1 MASVVTEIAAA
12 LLIFTCVVQGARSL
26 QIEHVET
33 LSAVVGQNVSL
44 PCIVAEKHEVNI
56 NQIEWDVK
64 IKDNRERLVVFSPQY
79 RPHYFEPVYLELV
92 NRTNSTILRGSILH
106 LYNVTKKDS
115 GTYFCYITTFPYG
128 SYQNSTVV
136 QVTDPWISAEVVSPG
151 ESLIEG
157 DEVNITCVSSPPADR
172 YMLSSLQNGLL
183 LESKSGHFTIQSV
196 TRHSGDLICQ
206 PSNQQSLQANLRM
219 TVDYI
224 DSIKCNSSTQLEVET
239 GTNLTITC
247 ETTSS
252 RPLSYTWRKGNKTV
266 SQNTTVSLWSVTP
279 EQAGTYSV
287 IIYARNHSRLQRQR
301 DFVVTVLNRTDA
313 DQLSSTIETETTWQ
327 ITNATTLT
335 TAGPGTITTVTQP
348 SHTTSTTENSLYYNT
363 TAPSAGD
370 ISTLQ
375 ANITS
380 AQAKITRAPANFTR
394 PHANFTRAPANFTRA
409 HANFTRAR
417 SNNTVKSNATWSI
430 SLNTS
435 AEGSTLSEGCC
446 QWHNTTSS
454 LRSTRV
460 HQFTSAQPITSTNSF
475 TATSTMITK
484 KTVEV
489 EKSGSMVVVFVLI
502 PILLLLVLI
511 GFLYRRYR
519 IQKRMDMPP
528 PFKPPPPPVKYTSVR
543 SQDIPVTDILV

>member
-64 IKDNRERLVVFSPQY
+64 IKDNRKRLVVFSPQY
-79 RPHYFEPVYLELV
+79 RPHYFVPVYLELV
-92 NRTNSTILRGSILH
+92 NRTNSTILHGSILH

-128 SYQNSTVV
+128 SYQNSTVL

-151 ESLIEG
+151 ESLKEG
-157 DEVNITCVSSPPADR
+157 DEVNITCVSNPPADR

-266 SQNTTVSLWSVTP
+266 SQNTTISLWSVTP

-348 SHTTSTTENSLYYNT
+348 SHISSTTTTTTENSLYYNT

-380 AQAKITRAPANFTR
+380 AQAKITRAP
-394 PHANFTRAPANFTRA
+394 
-409 HANFTRAR
+409 ANFTRAR

-454 LRSTRV
+454 LRSTRE
-460 HQFTSAQPITSTNSF
+460 QFTSAQPITSTNSF
-475 TATSTMITK
+475 TTTSTMITE
-484 KTVEV
+484 KTMEV